1 MPPFEI
7 STSDPVPPENSNAL
21 QPQSLVPMSLN
32 LSLNIDLHRD
42 TYIIRGGAGVAVAHV
57 RKPNGQVF
65 SSRVQA
71 NGALRQF
78 TSFDANALSVAE
90 RRNLEHQLYTEHRL
104 RQTEIADLLGVS
116 QATVANDLKI
126 LRGS

>member
-7 STSDPVPPENSNAL
+7 STSNPVPPENSNIPL
-21 QPQSLVPMSLN
+21 VQSPMATNLN
-32 LSLNIDLHRD
+32 VDPYRD
-42 TYIIRGGAGVAVAHV
+42 TYVIRGAGGVAVAHV
-57 RKPNGQVF
+57 RKPDGQVF
-65 SSRVQA
+65 SSRVLA
-71 NGALRQF
+71 NGALQQF
-78 TSFDANALSVAE
+78 SCFDSTALSVAD

-126 LRGS
+126 LRGEQDR

>member
-7 STSDPVPPENSNAL
+7 TTSDPVPPEKSSA
-21 QPQSLVPMSLN
+21 QQQSFVPMD
-32 LSLNIDLHRD
+32 LNIDPHRD
-42 TYIIRGGAGVAVAHV
+42 TYVIRGGAGVAVAHV
-57 RKPNGQVF
+57 RKPDGQVF

-71 NGALRQF
+71 NGALQQF

>member
-7 STSDPVPPENSNAL
+7 TMSDPVPPESSNAL
-21 QPQSLVPMSLN
+21 QPQSLVPMN
-32 LSLNIDLHRD
+32 LNIDPHRD
-42 TYIIRGGAGVAVAHV
+42 TYVIRGGAGVAVAHV
-57 RKPNGQVF
+57 RKPDGQVF

>member
-7 STSDPVPPENSNAL
+7 TTSNPVPPENNNAP
-21 QPQSLVPMSLN
+21 QVQSLVPMN
-32 LSLNIDLHRD
+32 LNIDPHRD
-42 TYIIRGGAGVAVAHV
+42 TYVISGAAGVDVAHV
-57 RKPNGQVF
+57 RKPDGQVF

-71 NGALRQF
+71 NGALQQF
-78 TSFDANALSVAE
+78 TCFDFIVLSVVD
-90 RRNLEHQLYTEHRL
+90 RRNLEHKLYTENRL

-126 LRGS
+126 LRGD

>member
-1 MPPFEI
+1 MPPPFEL
-7 STSDPVPPENSNAL
+7 TTTTPVPPENPGT
-21 QPQSLVPMSLN
+21 PQAQSPVPMN
-32 LSLNIDLHRD
+32 LNIDPHRD
-42 TYIIRGGAGVAVAHV
+42 TYVIRGAAGVAVAHV

-71 NGALRQF
+71 NGALQQF
-78 TSFDANALSVAE
+78 TSFDSNALTVAE
-90 RRNLEHQLYTEHRL
+90 RRTLEHQLYTQHRL

-126 LRGS
+126 LRGD

>member
-7 STSDPVPPENSNAL
+7 TTSNPVLPEKSDAL
-21 QPQSLVPMSLN
+21 QPQSVVPIN
-32 LSLNIDLHRD
+32 LNIDPHRD
-42 TYIIRGGAGVAVAHV
+42 TYVIRGSGGVAVAHV
-57 RKPNGQVF
+57 RKPDGQVF
-65 SSRVQA
+65 STRVQA
-71 NGALRQF
+71 NGALKQF
-78 TSFDANALSVAE
+78 TSFDATALSVAE
-90 RRNLEHQLYTEHRL
+90 RRNLEHQLYTVQRL